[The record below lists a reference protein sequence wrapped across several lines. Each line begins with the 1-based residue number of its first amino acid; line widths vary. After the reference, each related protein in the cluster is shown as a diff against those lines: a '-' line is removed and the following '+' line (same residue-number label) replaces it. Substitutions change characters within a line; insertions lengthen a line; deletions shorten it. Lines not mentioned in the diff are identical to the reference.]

1 MQPLYLHVGLAKT
14 GTTYLQRLLADNRP
28 RLREAGFVYPFVRPE
43 GQFHAAVEV
52 RGVHERWGLTAERV
66 AGTWDA
72 QASAARA
79 AGGTAIVSHEI
90 LAGATETQI
99 DAAVARL
106 DGFDLHVVVTARDL
120 ARQVPAHWQESVKN
134 GQTHSF
140 AAFTREVV
148 GEPGAHDS
156 EWRTEQDL
164 PAILARWGRVVAPD
178 RLHVVV
184 VPPAGSPPD
193 LLWQR
198 FATATG
204 LPDGVVDP
212 ATAAPANPSLG
223 APAVHLLRALNERL
237 DLPWSTYLP
246 VVKRL
251 LAQRVLAP
259 VEGPRARA
267 PEELRPFLA
276 ELTDTWVGEI
286 GASGYTVHGDLAELT
301 PTEFGSEHPDAL
313 DRPWTATELAPVLAA
328 LVEELAAHRTPSAA
342 VSAPPR
348 QEPVR
353 RLFGRRS

>member
-66 AGTWDA
+66 AGSWDA
-72 QASAARA
+72 HAAVARE

-90 LAGATETQI
+90 LAGATEAQI
-99 DAAVARL
+99 DAAVGRL
-106 DGFDLHVVVTARDL
+106 DGFEVHVVVTARDL

-140 AAFTREVV
+140 AAFTREVL

-164 PAILARWGRVVAPD
+164 PAILARWGRVVAPE

-204 LPDGVVDP
+204 LPAGVVDP
-212 ATAAPANPSLG
+212 ATAGPANPSLG
-223 APAVHLLRALNERL
+223 APAVHLLRALNEHL
-237 DLPWSTYLP
+237 DPPWSTYLP

-251 LAQRVLAP
+251 LAQRLLAP
-259 VEGPRARA
+259 IEGPRART
-267 PEELRPFLA
+267 PEELRPFLG
-276 ELTDTWVGEI
+276 ELTDTWITDI
-286 GASGYTVHGDLAELT
+286 GARGHRVHGDLAELA
-301 PTEFGSEHPDAL
+301 PTEFGAEHPDAL
-313 DRPWTATELAPVLAA
+313 DRPWTADELAPVLAA
-328 LVEELAAHRTPSAA
+328 LVERAA
-342 VSAPPR
+342 VVPPGPRAPATDPS
-348 QEPVR
+348 PAPSR